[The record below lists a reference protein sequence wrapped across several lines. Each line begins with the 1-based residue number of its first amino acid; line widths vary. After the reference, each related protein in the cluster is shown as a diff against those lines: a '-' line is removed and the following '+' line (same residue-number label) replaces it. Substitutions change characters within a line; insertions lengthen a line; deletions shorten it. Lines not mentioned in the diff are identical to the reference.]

1 MNLKQLCLIFIVFF
15 APFMVYAEDL
25 VRKSCPN
32 DDCGTMIIGGAHVI
46 PDAVKWNGTGS
57 IGITLHSSNEGF
69 GFIGKT
75 SFRKDGVNS
84 WSLIMPYEVRATA
97 LSSQGPAMGFYFSPY
112 FTGDT
117 STTITYETSAL
128 ANADATKTVSGK
140 AILDDATNS
149 AITLKANIKQNYT
162 VKPCQDKS
170 NCQEVEVPSNQM
182 VTFQIV
188 PVVDDSRVSQLG
200 GAKLSYAQ
208 ISLDITENKQN
219 CPPYPPSFRD
229 SATAN
234 YDPNNYFDMIW
245 GLDFMYPVGFQQQCD
260 RKRSFLASANK
271 PFEFSAT
278 AIGTT
283 LTGSY
288 AQYLFY
294 IAGHYDENDLSK
306 YASSYQIFRLRS
318 GDFTTTQP
326 TTTNQPPTASFI
338 ITKSG
343 TVVDSVKVGETVTLD
358 ASQSSDPEKGN
369 LTYQWSSNPAINIPP
384 VQKPSVSF
392 TAKDNYK
399 ISLAVADDKGATST
413 TLSQYIS
420 ISDNIAP
427 SETFTLTT
435 NVNPVNPVS
444 SGTISRN
451 LTGQIAKDVP
461 VTLTAT
467 PNSGFEFDFWS
478 KDCNGTESK
487 QNPLTITIAKSTTCT
502 ANFKLVQTQPT
513 GDLKACFKVQSD
525 PDNPKQKILDA
536 SCTEANTANVT
547 YNWIIYHLNSEP
559 VTPSMPSGK
568 QPIQKFEYGKHT
580 IVLIASVGEELSVS
594 SESIIVASTPPTT
607 VFDNQ
612 LKINAETSAT
622 KVSLKNVGSIPSEVA
637 ETISTHPIKYLWF
650 SKSRNGKLGEGLE
663 LQNIDLQY
671 TGKDVVTLIAYNDA
685 DYIKSVSQVITLLQ
699 ESNPDPGINNISPK
713 KQQFDAASS
722 LDNQSVVFMLDG
734 SISEDPDNTPDP
746 TKGIKQYKW
755 KWEVSSILGDLP
767 AADKSFSESPP
778 FFINNVFSGESQQF
792 KFTLKV
798 VDDENVESGS
808 GVSRITVKKPSA
820 KFTAPRL
827 VEAAKD
833 FILNITEPTS
843 PSEYKL
849 DTTVLDTDNTLNYRW
864 IITDSQGIDVS
875 STALRDNSNPT
886 RPKMKI
892 TSKGVYTLTLAVVDN
907 YGLYQKTQ
915 PVQLTVEDS
924 ANLKLL
930 DNDSLTKIASGG
942 TTSSVDNNVVSFE
955 SGIAVQNEN
964 QQYGDFLLNQEAKVG
979 TDFKLRSRISSNQE
993 QMVDLLLVVGIEPQE
1008 PLDGGIDTNYHSYD
1022 STGNLVTK
1030 NGILQRVDLY
1040 GAPAGDTG
1048 WIAQLISVPF
1058 AQNVVLT
1065 PSGLLIG
1072 IEGKFLGAAGKYYFF
1087 TGYVQLD
1094 GTIVYSKNPVQV
1106 MVK

>member
-1 MNLKQLCLIFIVFF
+1 MFTIFFTS
-15 APFMVYAEDL
+15 FMVYAEDL

-32 DDCGTMIIGGAHVI
+32 DDCGTIIIGGAHII
-46 PDAVKWNGTGS
+46 PDAVKWNGTS
-57 IGITLHSSNEGF
+57 PIGITLHSSSEGF

-112 FTGDT
+112 FIGDT

-278 AIGTT
+278 VIGTT

-420 ISDNIAP
+420 ISDNTTP
-427 SETFTLTT
+427 SATFTLTT
-435 NVNPVNPVS
+435 NVNPTS

-478 KDCNGTESK
+478 KNCNGTEIT
-487 QNPLTITIAKSTTCT
+487 QNPLTITITKNTECT
-502 ANFKLVQTQPT
+502 ANFKVAEQTQPVS
-513 GDLKACFKVQSD
+513 GLKACFEIRND
-525 PDNPKQKILDA
+525 PNDSKQKTLDA
-536 SCTEANTANVT
+536 SCTEPKTDNVT
-547 YNWIIYHLNSEP
+547 YNWIIYHLNSESFS
-559 VTPSMPSGK
+559 TSMPVGK
-568 QPIQKFEYGKHT
+568 MTNPTLEDGKHT
-580 IVLIASVGEELSVS
+580 VVLIASIGEELSVFS
-594 SESIIVASTPPTT
+594 KSVIIASTPIKD
-607 VFDNQ
+607 FDNE
-612 LKINAETSAT
+612 LKINATTSAT
-622 KVSLKNVGSIPSEVA
+622 KVSLNNQGSSIPSEVV
-637 ETISTHPIKYLWF
+637 ETVSNHPVKYIWF
-650 SKSRNGKLGEGLE
+650 SRLAGKKLGEGAELRDITLE
-663 LQNIDLQY
+663 N
-671 TGKDVVTLIAYNDA
+671 TGKDVITLVAYNDA
-685 DYIKSVSQVITLLQ
+685 DYIKSLSQVVTLQ
-699 ESNPDPGINNISPK
+699 PASKPFAEISSIFPK
-713 KQQFDAASS
+713 PKEQSEIQSS
-722 LDNQSVVFMLDG
+722 VLDGQSLIFELDG
-734 SISEDPDNTPDP
+734 STSKDPDNTPDP

-755 KWEVSSILGDLP
+755 KWEVSSNSGDLP
-767 AADKSFSESPP
+767 ADKSSSESPP
-778 FFINNVFSGESQQF
+778 FSIKDVFLGESQQF

-798 VDDENVESGS
+798 VDDEDQESDS
-808 GVSRITVKKPSA
+808 GVSRIIAIKKPSA

-827 VEAAKD
+827 VEVGKE
-833 FILNITEPTS
+833 FILNATEPT

-849 DTTVLDTDNTLNYRW
+849 DGTILSTDSNLNYRW
-864 IITDSQGIDVS
+864 IITDNQGTDVS
-875 STALRDNSNPT
+875 SSVLQDNSVPT

-892 TSKGVYTLTLAVVDN
+892 TSEGVYTLTLAVVDN

-915 PVQLTVEDS
+915 PVKLIVENS
-924 ANLKLL
+924 AELVSL
-930 DNDSLTKIASGG
+930 DKGTLTKITSTG
-942 TTSSVDNNVVSFE
+942 TPTGVDDGVVSFE
-955 SGIAVQNEN
+955 SGISIKDN
-964 QQYGDFLLNQEAKVG
+964 QQYGNFLLNQKVAVG
-979 TDFKLRSRISSNQE
+979 TEFKLRARISSNSLDKQV
-993 QMVDLLLVVGIEPQE
+993 VDLLLVVGIEPVA
-1008 PLDGGIDTNYHSYD
+1008 PFDGGIDTVYHSYD
-1022 STGNLVTK
+1022 DTGNLVLGSDK
-1030 NGILQRVDLY
+1030 KPLVHNLY
-1040 GAPAGDTG
+1040 GKDPKID
-1048 WIAQLISVPF
+1048 WIPQLTTVPF
-1058 AQNVVLT
+1058 ANKVILT
-1065 PSGLLIG
+1065 SAGLNLG
-1072 IEGKFLGAAGKYYFF
+1072 LDGKFVLSGKYYFF
-1087 TGYVQLD
+1087 IGYVQSD
-1094 GTIVYSKNPVQV
+1094 GTIVYSKSPIEV
-1106 MVK
+1106 MVE